1 MRKCIM
7 SNIKLIMDLHDS
19 VEEQGVTDEYIE
31 ALESFIIEC
40 NEAEARGEE
49 LVDDSVYDTVKA
61 WLEEANPNS
70 DVLKHVW
77 SQDESELTD
86 LDIYQ
91 AKFPMVSI
99 QTVKDL
105 KDKPVSDF
113 VNKLPDDGS
122 SIKIHASMKMNGHGI
137 RIVFKNGE
145 LVKAHTR
152 GRSSNGRDITR
163 QCKIF
168 IGDKPK
174 MKDLGLVEIR
184 GEVLLPFVNL
194 DAARQFNPDI
204 KSAFSGVASLI
215 KDSATD
221 DEIKLLRFVAYNIY
235 YDGVEKIITLSDKF
249 KVLRSLGFEAPIDG
263 VADITKDDCIETFN
277 EILNVFAIYQDGNG
291 SDIKPYDYYTD
302 GVVVAVDNIK
312 QFESFG
318 GEEHHHFGNLA
329 LKIGRWKQDMYSAK
343 IVDIKWKR
351 GKNKLSPVAG
361 IEPTLTMTGNTVQN
375 VPLYNPY
382 NILILNAYP
391 GNIINFRYG
400 GEAGVKPCLPSGEN
414 ITEA

>member
-1 MRKCIM
+1 M
-7 SNIKLIMDLHDS
+7 NIKLLMDLHNSID
-19 VEEQGVTDEYIE
+19 EQGVTDEYIE

-49 LVDDSVYDTVKA
+49 LVDDSVYDTVKE
-61 WLEEANPNS
+61 WLEDANPDS

-77 SQDESELTD
+77 SKDESALTD
-86 LDIYQ
+86 LDVYQ

-99 QTVKDL
+99 QTIKDL
-105 KDKPVSDF
+105 SDKGVDDFINRLPV
-113 VNKLPDDGS
+113 DGS
-122 SIKIHASMKMNGHGI
+122 DVMMSASMKMNGHGI
-137 RIVFKNGE
+137 RVVFKDGE

-163 QCKIF
+163 QCKLF
-168 IGDKPK
+168 IGDKPN
-174 MKDLGLVEIR
+174 MKGLGLVEVR
-184 GEVLLPFVNL
+184 GEVLLPFANL
-194 DAARQFNPDI
+194 DAAKQFNPDI
-204 KSAFSGVASLI
+204 KSAFSGVASMI

-235 YDGVEKIITLSDKF
+235 YEGMQFTKLSEKLDK
-249 KVLRSLGFEAPIDG
+249 LEEYGFEVPYQGCFTVNKNNCKQKFDWIVG
-263 VADITKDDCIETFN
+263 I
-277 EILNVFAIYQDGNG
+277 FAKKQDGADG
-291 SDIKPYDYYTD
+291 KEPYAYYTD

-343 IVDIKWKR
+343 IVEIKWKR
-351 GKNKLSPVAG
+351 GKNKLSPVAVV
-361 IEPTLTMTGNTVQN
+361 EPTLTMTGNTVQN
-375 VPLYNPY
+375 VPIYNPY

-391 GNIINFRYG
+391 GEIIHFRYG
-400 GEAGVKPCLPSGEN
+400 GEAGVKPCLPTGEN
-414 ITEA
+414 ISEV

>member
-1 MRKCIM
+1 M
-7 SNIKLIMDLHDS
+7 NIKLITDLHNS
-19 VEEQGVTDEYIE
+19 VEEIGITDEYIE
-31 ALESFIIEC
+31 ALESFINEC

-49 LVDDSVYDTVKA
+49 LVDDSVYDTVKS
-61 WLEEANPNS
+61 WLEEANPDS

-77 SQDESELTD
+77 SKDESSLTD

-99 QTVKDL
+99 QTIKDL
-105 KDKPVSDF
+105 SDKGVDDF
-113 VNKLPDDGS
+113 ISRLPDDGS
-122 SIKIHASMKMNGHGI
+122 NVMMSASMKMNGHGI
-137 RIVFKNGE
+137 RVVYKDGVLI
-145 LVKAHTR
+145 KAHTR

-168 IGDKPK
+168 IGNRPE
-174 MKDLGLVEIR
+174 MAELGLVEIR
-184 GEVLLPFVNL
+184 GEVLIPFSNL
-194 DAARQFNPDI
+194 DKAREFNKDI

-215 KDSATD
+215 KDSASD
-221 DEIKLLRFVAYNIY
+221 EEIKLLKFVAYNIY
-235 YDGVEKIITLSDKF
+235 FNGVEKYNTLSDKLDALESF
-249 KVLRSLGFEAPIDG
+249 GFEVPYQGCFSVNKDNCRQKLEWIVGVFAKKQDG
-263 VADITKDDCIETFN
+263 V
-277 EILNVFAIYQDGNG
+277 DG
-291 SDIKPYDYYTD
+291 KEPYEYYTD
-302 GVVVAVDNIK
+302 GVVVAVNNIK
-312 QFESFG
+312 LFESFG
-318 GEEHHHFGNLA
+318 SEEHHHYGNLA

-351 GKNKLSPVAG
+351 GKNKLSPVAVV
-361 IEPTLTMTGNTVQN
+361 EPTLTITGNTVQN

-414 ITEA
+414 ISEI

>member
-1 MRKCIM
+1 M
-7 SNIKLIMDLHDS
+7 SMKNIKLIMDMHDS

-31 ALESFIIEC
+31 ALESFITEC

-49 LVDDSVYDTVKA
+49 LVDDSVYDTVKN
-61 WLEEANPNS
+61 WLEEANPDS

-77 SQDESELTD
+77 SQDESDLTD
-86 LDIYQ
+86 LDVYQ

-99 QTVKDL
+99 QTIKDL
-105 KDKPVSDF
+105 TDKGVTDF
-113 VNKLPDDGS
+113 INRLPIDGS
-122 SIKIHASMKMNGHGI
+122 NVQVYASAKMNGHGI
-137 RIVFKNGE
+137 RVVYKDGV

-163 QCKIF
+163 QCKLF
-168 IGDKPK
+168 IGDRPE
-174 MKDLGLVEIR
+174 MKELGIVEIR
-184 GEVLLPFVNL
+184 GEVLLPFANL

-221 DEIKLLRFVAYNIY
+221 AEINLLKFVTYNIY
-235 YDGVEKIITLSDKF
+235 FEGIEECRTLRDKF
-249 KVLRSLGFEAPIDG
+249 KLLESFGFETPLCGAFMLNKNNCTAVLNGI
-263 VADITKDDCIETFN
+263 VEKFA
-277 EILNVFAIYQDGNG
+277 EIVDAKNG
-291 SDIKPYDYYTD
+291 GTPYEYYTD
-302 GVVVAVDNIK
+302 GVVVAINDIK

-318 GEEHHHFGNLA
+318 SEEHHHFGNLA

-351 GKNKLSPVAG
+351 GKNKLSPVAFV
-361 IEPTLTMTGNTVQN
+361 EPTLTMTGNTVQN

-391 GNIINFRYG
+391 GNTINFRYG

-414 ITEA
+414 ISEA

>member
-1 MRKCIM
+1 M
-7 SNIKLIMDLHDS
+7 NIKLLMDLHNS

-49 LVDDSVYDTVKA
+49 LVDDSVYDTVKV
-61 WLEEANPNS
+61 WLEDANPDS

-77 SQDESELTD
+77 SADESDLTD
-86 LDIYQ
+86 LDVYQ

-99 QTVKDL
+99 QTIKDL
-105 KDKPVSDF
+105 PDKGVDDF
-113 VNKLPDDGS
+113 INRLPADGS
-122 SIKIHASMKMNGHGI
+122 DVLMSASMKMNGHGI
-137 RIVFKNGE
+137 RVVFKDGE

-168 IGDKPK
+168 IGDKPNLK
-174 MKDLGLVEIR
+174 GLGLVEVR
-184 GEVLLPFVNL
+184 GEVLLPFANL
-194 DAARQFNPDI
+194 DAAKQFNPDI
-204 KSAFSGVASLI
+204 KSAFSGVASMI

-235 YDGVEKIITLSDKF
+235 YEGMTFTKLSEKLDK
-249 KVLRSLGFEAPIDG
+249 LEEYGFEVPYQGCFTVNRNNCKQKFDWIVG
-263 VADITKDDCIETFN
+263 
-277 EILNVFAIYQDGNG
+277 LFAKKQDGADG
-291 SDIKPYDYYTD
+291 KEPYAYYTD

-343 IVDIKWKR
+343 IMEIRWKR
-351 GKNKLSPVAG
+351 GKNKLSPVAVV
-361 IEPTLTMTGNTVQN
+361 EPTLTMTGNTVQN

-391 GNIINFRYG
+391 GEIIHFRYG
-400 GEAGVKPCLPSGEN
+400 GEAGVKPCLSNGEN
-414 ITEA
+414 ISEV